1 MEIWKV
7 GRHGRICIRSWCTD
21 TTYLEERPGRWV
33 YLSSVDNENTHKI
46 IAYKVSNQMTSDLV
60 TDTVK

>member
-1 MEIWKV
+1 
-7 GRHGRICIRSWCTD
+7 
-21 TTYLEERPGRWV
+21 LEERPGRWV